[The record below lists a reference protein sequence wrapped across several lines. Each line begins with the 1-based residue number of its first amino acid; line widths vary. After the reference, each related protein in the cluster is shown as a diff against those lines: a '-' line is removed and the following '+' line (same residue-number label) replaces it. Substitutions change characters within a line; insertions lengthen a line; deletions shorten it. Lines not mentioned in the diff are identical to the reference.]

1 MKNVTLKQLRILAA
15 VSKTGSMAAA
25 ARELNV
31 TPPAITMQ
39 MQLLEQ
45 MIGLPVIERTGEKT
59 APTTAGEKILKASQ
73 RIQAILSECDQE
85 IGQLKGIRGGRISVG
100 VVSTAKYFAPRA
112 LAAFRDK
119 HPGVEVRLLVSNRQ
133 ETIRLLECLEL
144 DVAIMGRPPENLDLD
159 SEVIGDHPHVIVGCG
174 DHPLAFTDL
183 KIHDL
188 SSENFFVR
196 ELGSGTRSLMERFF
210 EESGFSPRI
219 GMEIGSNET
228 IKQAVKAGLGIAFI
242 SAHTVAPE
250 IERKEVAVLHVAGL
264 PITRQWF
271 VVRLRDKKV
280 MPAADAIW
288 KFLATKG
295 RNFLAEPP
303 NLRI

>member
-1 MKNVTLKQLRILAA
+1 
-15 VSKTGSMAAA
+15 MAAA

-45 MIGLPVIERTGEKT
+45 MIGLPVIERSGDKT
-59 APTTAGEKILKASQ
+59 APTAAGDKILGAAQ

-85 IGQLKGIRGGRISVG
+85 ISNLKGIKGGRIAVG

-112 LAAFRDK
+112 LAAFRDI
-119 HPGVEVRLLVSNRQ
+119 HPEVEVRLVVGNRR
-133 ETIRLLECLEL
+133 ETIRLLGSLEL
-144 DVAIMGRPPENLDLD
+144 DVAIMGRPPENLDLE
-159 SEVIGDHPHVIVGCG
+159 SAVIGDHPHVIVGSG
-174 DHPLAFTDL
+174 AHRLASARL
-183 KIHDL
+183 KVSDL
-188 SSENFFVR
+188 SNENFFVR

-210 EESGFSPRI
+210 EESGFTPRI

-228 IKQAVKAGLGIAFI
+228 IKQAVMAGLGIAFI
-242 SAHTVAPE
+242 SAQTVAEE
-250 IERKEVAVLHVAGL
+250 IGRGQMAVLDVAGL

-280 MPAADAIW
+280 MPAAEAVW
-288 KFLATKG
+288 KFLSTEG
-295 RNFLAEPP
+295 RSFLAAPV
-303 NLRI
+303 NLRN